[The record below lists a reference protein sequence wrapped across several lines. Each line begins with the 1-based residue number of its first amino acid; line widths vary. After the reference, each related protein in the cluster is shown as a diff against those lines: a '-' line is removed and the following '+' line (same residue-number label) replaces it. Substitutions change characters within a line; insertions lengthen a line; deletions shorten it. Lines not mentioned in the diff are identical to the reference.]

1 MKLESNR
8 RIVVALSEE
17 QMYVKLEQLKEQGY
31 SESDIHV
38 VSKERSHM
46 STLNS
51 HSEVSTHE
59 AGTMIDKFK
68 SWFTGEDAI
77 KEGLR
82 KLDLSDGETERY
94 SKDVANGGF
103 VLYTDREAVPNEDV
117 LANQQLNEVEV
128 ENNVFDS
135 SRNSEQP
142 YPGEERPVQQSEPNF
157 KETTR
162 NDASTNQHVK
172 EKTEPQSEYAKEQG
186 FEPSAND
193 LVNKTDGQFDDP
205 QDRLER
211 GETFST
217 DPYLVKDENHS
228 IHSMQEEK
236 MIQNK
241 RPTNNEISNEQRF
254 GFQSPGADP
263 NLGPAAFGSED
274 LDNNSNNNEL
284 QSGEDEQEDIK
295 TDQYEERIEPEK
307 LRSKMPLNNKIL

>member
-8 RIVVALSEE
+8 QIVVALSEE
-17 QMYVKLEQLKEQGY
+17 QMYEKLEQLKEQGY
-31 SESDIHV
+31 AESDIHV
-38 VSKERSHM
+38 VSKEHSNM

-82 KLDLSDGETERY
+82 KLDLSDAETERY

-103 VLYTDREAVPNEDV
+103 VLYTDKEAVPIKDV
-117 LANQQLNEVEV
+117 LDNQQEFEV

-135 SRNSEQP
+135 SRNSNEP
-142 YPGEERPVQQSEPNF
+142 YPGEERPVQPSESNF
-157 KETTR
+157 KETNQ
-162 NDASTNQHVK
+162 NDASENNQLN
-172 EKTEPQSEYAKEQG
+172 EKTEPQSEYAKAQG
-186 FEPSAND
+186 FEPSTND
-193 LVNKTDGQFDDP
+193 LVNKTDGRFDEP
-205 QDRLER
+205 QDRFER

-217 DPYLVKDENHS
+217 DPYLTKDENH
-228 IHSMQEEK
+228 IGHSMEEEK
-236 MIQNK
+236 VVQNK
-241 RPTNNEISNEQRF
+241 RPTNNEISNEQRY

-263 NLGPAAFGSED
+263 NLGPAAFGTED

-284 QSGEDEQEDIK
+284 QQGEVEQEDIK
-295 TDQYEERIEPEK
+295 TDQYKERLESEK
-307 LRSKMPLNNKIL
+307 LRSKMPLNNKIF